1 LDESLEEDKIIGSV
15 RQWVETVVV
24 NLNLCPFAKR
34 ELLNKRVRFSITP
47 AITEAQLLQALQ
59 VELEL
64 LESESSIETTLL
76 IHPQVLQNFYDYNQF
91 LNDADQLLVEMELV
105 GIFQIASFHPD
116 YQFGDT
122 GPDDLENYTNRSPF
136 PLLHIIRED
145 SLERVIAEFKDVEQI
160 PARNIATINALGR
173 EKLEA
178 LLQACFDDV
187 AEEEL

>member
-1 LDESLEEDKIIGSV
+1 MDESLEEDKIIGSV